1 MGQGDPSIFIR
12 ARGRDFPVIGGP
24 GVRRHDSLVLLRG
37 SACLR
42 IGCIA
47 SAQHHSNSGVDV
59 FTIHLLQL
67 QPLFHGQLAAAL
79 PIGVVGPV
87 GVLVHADALEDDI
100 QVYCACFGLAALP
113 GGAVCALPGACLRS
127 AGGSGLRAG
136 RLPAA
141 LVLPL
146 YRDRDQIAIVV
157 RQPDRR
163 LLHGI
168 DVAVAVLV
176 VFGQRGRPGRNAC
189 FGGFASL
196 TRLIG
201 HRPVIGDCDGVSA
214 LICIYSTAILAP
226 HLPVALVGKGEA
238 VRAVFLHAGPVGHL
252 QGGGPL
258 YRVRPPFC
266 AAGKGKGHRRQVHGG
281 EGLGHVGPQL
291 LAAEGQGRGQ
301 LVPEDPPLRQGEVV
315 AGKTLVWVY

>member
-1 MGQGDPSIFIR
+1 MLQVPEGMGQGDPSAGFL
-12 ARGRDFPVIGGP
+12 GFSLNSLPVIGVP
-24 GVRRHDSLVLLRG
+24 GVGRHRLYSSLAFTRT
-37 SACLR
+37 R
-42 IGCIA
+42 IRLIGP
-47 SAQHHSNSGVDV
+47 AQHHSDGGVGV
-59 FTIHLLQL
+59 VIAHLLQH

-79 PIGVVGPV
+79 PIDVVGPV
-87 GVLVHADALEDDI
+87 GVLVHAADLEDDI

-113 GGAVCALPGACLRS
+113 GGAVCALPGACHRS
-127 AGGSGLRAG
+127 AGGVDGGSGLRAG

-146 YRDRDQIAIVV
+146 YRDRDQIAIGIG
-157 RQPDRR
+157 QPDRR
-163 LLHGI
+163 LLHGV
-168 DVAVAVLV
+168 DVAFAVLV

-189 FGGFASL
+189 SGGFASL
-196 TRLIG
+196 TRLIS
-201 HRPVIGDCDGVSA
+201 HCSVIGDCDGVSA
-214 LICIYSTAILAP
+214 LICIYSTATLAP

-291 LAAEGQGRGQ
+291 LAAEGQGCGQ
-301 LVPEDPPLRQGEVV
+301 LVPEDAPLH
-315 AGKTLVWVY
+315 